1 MEKAF
6 GMTSRLTLLSENG
19 LPGLA
24 TSSIEPHRQGF
35 GQWRIK
41 FSYFDS
47 EPLSMSSAQ
56 ASSMASRLHQI
67 GEAEMADEIDTAVAR
82 AQRYQTM

>member
-1 MEKAF
+1 
-6 GMTSRLTLLSENG
+6 MTSRLTLLSENG

-24 TSSIEPHRQGF
+24 TSSIKPHRQGF
-35 GQWRIK
+35 GPWRIV
-41 FSYFDS
+41 FSYEHN

-56 ASSMASRLHQI
+56 ASEMALRLHHI
-67 GEAEMADEIDTAVAR
+67 GEADMADEIDTAVAR

>member
-1 MEKAF
+1 
-6 GMTSRLTLLSENG
+6 MTSRLALLSENG
-19 LPGLA
+19 LPDLA
-24 TSSIEPHRQGF
+24 TLSIKPHRQGF

-41 FSYFDS
+41 FSYPDS

-56 ASSMASRLHQI
+56 ASSMAGRLHQI
-67 GEAEMADEIDTAVAR
+67 GEAEMADEIDIAVAR